1 MAERGRVKREKRQG
15 TVSTGF
21 LNFPCHTSPPSKSRE
36 RKGRIHLVKEEES
49 DGLKTVTPSQAE
61 EVHSEPATQRSD
73 EPVSR
78 MRSNC

>member
-1 MAERGRVKREKRQG
+1 
-15 TVSTGF
+15 
-21 LNFPCHTSPPSKSRE
+21 
-36 RKGRIHLVKEEES
+36 VKEEES

-61 EVHSEPATQRSD
+61 EVHSKPATQRSD